1 VGNHQ
6 NDQQLTDSLRPD
18 LSPPLARLNGRVRRR
33 RRVVAH
39 GQRHVLSPSYAGAH
53 RGLARRRWVPLGTSD
68 RLLDALTL
76 RDWAHTAVSD
86 LITHID
92 EINRLNV
99 FPVADSDTGANM
111 LFTMRSALAEANAG
125 VNADGSPGCVA
136 RVAAALSAGALNGAR
151 GNSGV
156 ILSQIL
162 RGIAD
167 VTATAAADSGGELP
181 EMDAVILGA
190 GLQRGVELVIT
201 SMGGEEVPGTIV
213 SVLRAAADAV
223 EECAHGGE
231 GLAPAIT
238 AAGDAAVVALEK
250 TTEQLDV
257 LADAGAVDAGGR
269 GLLVLLDALRS
280 TISGQAPARTVY
292 ELSPPTQQADPATE
306 RPAPQFEV
314 MYLLDG
320 CDAAAADALRNQL
333 EELGESVAIAQAA
346 AQGSDPLDSYSVH
359 VHTDDAG
366 AAVEA
371 GLVAGRLSRIVVS
384 ALSSGVTGLPVG
396 SWTRERAVLAVVDGD
411 GAAELFAGEGA
422 CVLQPGPDTGY
433 PATDISAHQLVRAL
447 VDTGAAQVMVLPN
460 GYVAAEELVAG
471 CTAAIGWGIDVVPIP
486 TGSMVQ
492 GLAALA
498 VHEPGR
504 QAVDDGFTMARA
516 AGAARHGSVRIAT
529 ESALTWAGRCQPGD
543 GLGIAGDEVL
553 IVAADAAGA
562 GIGLLDLLLASG
574 GDLVTVLVGAGIGTD
589 ADATA
594 VSDILQE
601 HVHDNHPGTELVT
614 YRTGHHG
621 DALLI
626 GVE

>member
-1 VGNHQ
+1 MG
-6 NDQQLTDSLRPD
+6 S
-18 LSPPLARLNGRVRRR
+18 
-33 RRVVAH
+33 
-39 GQRHVLSPSYAGAH
+39 
-53 RGLARRRWVPLGTSD
+53 SD
-68 RLLDALTL
+68 RLLDAPAL

-125 VNADGSPGCVA
+125 VGADGGPGCVA
-136 RVAAALSAGALNGAR
+136 RAASALSVGALNGAR

-167 VTATAAADSGGELP
+167 VTATAAAESGGELP
-181 EMDAVILGA
+181 HLDAVLLGA
-190 GLQRGVELVIT
+190 ALQRGVELVIT
-201 SMGGEEVPGTIV
+201 SMGGQEIPGTIV

-223 EECAHGGE
+223 EKCAND
-231 GLAPAIT
+231 GLASAIT

-250 TTEQLDV
+250 TPEQLDV

-280 TISGQAPARTVY
+280 TVGGPAPARTVY
-292 ELSPPTQQADPATE
+292 ELSPRIEPTAGPPE
-306 RPAPQFEV
+306 RPTPQFEV
-314 MYLLDG
+314 MYRLDG
-320 CDAAAADALRNQL
+320 CNPPAANSLRDRLTN
-333 EELGESVAIAQAA
+333 LGDSVAIAAAPFTNQAT
-346 AQGSDPLDSYSVH
+346 YSVH

-371 GLVAGRLSRIVVS
+371 GLAAGRLSRIVIS
-384 ALSSGVTGLPVG
+384 ALSSGGIGLPAG
-396 SWTRERAVLAVVDGD
+396 GWTRERAVLAVVDGD

-422 CVLQPGPDTGY
+422 HVLQPAPEAGDPTTG
-433 PATDISAHQLVRAL
+433 ISAHQLMRAV
-447 VDTGAAQVMVLPN
+447 VDAGAAQVMVLPN

-498 VHEPGR
+498 VHETDR
-504 QAVDDGFTMARA
+504 QAVDDGYTMARA
-516 AGAARHGSVRIAT
+516 AGGARYGSVRIAT

-562 GIGLLDLLLASG
+562 AIGLLDLLLASG
-574 GDLVTVLVGAGIGTD
+574 GDLVTVLVGTGIDD
-589 ADATA
+589 AA
-594 VSDILQE
+594 VTNTLHQ
-601 HVHDNHPGTELVT
+601 HVHDHHPGTELVI
-614 YRTGHHG
+614 YRTGHRG

>member
-1 VGNHQ
+1 MN
-6 NDQQLTDSLRPD
+6 
-18 LSPPLARLNGRVRRR
+18 
-33 RRVVAH
+33 
-39 GQRHVLSPSYAGAH
+39 
-53 RGLARRRWVPLGTSD
+53 
-68 RLLDALTL
+68 RLLDAVTL

-111 LFTMRSALAEANAG
+111 LFTMRSALAEAKAG
-125 VNADGSPGCVA
+125 ANSDGGPGCVA
-136 RVAAALSAGALNGAR
+136 RAAAALSAGALNGAR

-162 RGIAD
+162 RGVAD
-167 VTATAAADSGGELP
+167 VTATAAADAGGELP
-181 EMDAVILGA
+181 HIDAVVLGA
-190 GLQRGVELVIT
+190 GLRRGVDLVIS
-201 SMGGEEVPGTIV
+201 SMGGEEVAGTIV

-223 EECAHGGE
+223 VECALE
-231 GLAPAIT
+231 GLAAAVT

-257 LADAGAVDAGGR
+257 LAAAGAVDAGGR

-280 TISGQAPARTVY
+280 TITGHAPARTVY
-292 ELSPPTQQADPATE
+292 ELSPRAVPPQAPTD

-320 CDAAAADALRNQL
+320 CDHAAADLLRDRL
-333 EELGESVAIAQAA
+333 DELGDSVAIAAA
-346 AQGSDPLDSYSVH
+346 PSTTECTYSVH

-371 GLVAGRLSRIVVS
+371 GLAAGRPSRIVISV
-384 ALSSGVTGLPVG
+384 LGSGVTGLPAG
-396 SWTRERAVLAVVDGD
+396 GWTRERAVLAVVDGD

-422 CVLQPGPDTGY
+422 CVLRPD
-433 PATDISAHQLVRAL
+433 PAPVHAAADVSAHQLMRAV

-460 GYVAAEELVAG
+460 GYVAVEELVAG

-498 VHEPGR
+498 VHETDR
-504 QAVDDGFTMARA
+504 QAVDDGYTMARA

-553 IVAADAAGA
+553 IVSADPVGAA
-562 GIGLLDLLLASG
+562 IGLLDLLLASG
-574 GDLVTVLVGAGIGTD
+574 GDLVTVLMGAGIETEDD
-589 ADATA
+589 AAA
-594 VSDILQE
+594 VADILEE
-601 HVHDNHPGTELVT
+601 HIHDHHPGTELVT
-614 YRTGHHG
+614 YRTGHRG
-621 DALLI
+621 DALLV

>member
-1 VGNHQ
+1 M
-6 NDQQLTDSLRPD
+6 
-18 LSPPLARLNGRVRRR
+18 
-33 RRVVAH
+33 
-39 GQRHVLSPSYAGAH
+39 
-53 RGLARRRWVPLGTSD
+53 GTRD
-68 RLLDALTL
+68 RLLDASAL

-99 FPVADSDTGANM
+99 FPVADSDTGTNM
-111 LFTMRSALAEANAG
+111 LFTMRSALAEANTVASSRAG
-125 VNADGSPGCVA
+125 PGDVA
-136 RVAAALSAGALNGAR
+136 HVAAALSEGALNGAR

-167 VTATAAADSGGELP
+167 VTADAAAETGGALHDI
-181 EMDAVILGA
+181 DAAVLGSA
-190 GLQRGVELVIT
+190 LQHGVELIIA
-201 SMGGEEVPGTIV
+201 SMGGQEIAGTIV
-213 SVLRAAADAV
+213 SVLQAAAGAV
-223 EECAHGGE
+223 EQNAGE
-231 GLAPAIT
+231 GLVRAIT
-238 AAGDAAVVALEK
+238 AAGDAAVIALEK
-250 TTEQLDV
+250 TPEQLDV
-257 LADAGAVDAGGR
+257 LGDAGVVDAGGR

-280 TISGQAPARTVY
+280 TITGQAPPRTVY
-292 ELSPPTQQADPATE
+292 EPSPPPQPAE
-306 RPAPQFEV
+306 PAAQPPAPQFEV
-314 MYLLDG
+314 MYLLGG
-320 CDAAAADALRNQL
+320 CDAEGADTLRDRL
-333 EELGESVAIAQAA
+333 GELGESVAIATA
-346 AQGSDPLDSYSVH
+346 GVIGGYSVH

-371 GLVAGRLSRIVVS
+371 GLAFGSPRRIQIS
-384 ALSSGVTGLPVG
+384 ALTSGTSGLPPG

-422 CVLQPGPDTGY
+422 CVLRRDPHAADPT
-433 PATDISAHQLVRAL
+433 TVVSAQQLLRAV

-471 CTAAIGWGIDVVPIP
+471 CTAAIGWGIDVVPLP

-504 QAVDDGFTMARA
+504 QAVDDGYTMARA

-529 ESALTWAGRCQPGD
+529 EKALTFAGTCDPGD
-543 GLGIAGDEVL
+543 GLGVTGDEVL
-553 IVAADAAGA
+553 IVAPNITLAA
-562 GIGLLDLLLASG
+562 IGLLDLLLASG
-574 GDLVTVLVGAGIGTD
+574 GELVTVLTGADVDPAVGD
-589 ADATA
+589 A
-594 VSDILQE
+594 LQR
-601 HVHDNHPGTELVT
+601 HVHDEHPGTELAA
-614 YRTGHHG
+614 YHTGHRG